1 MMGTDP
7 EGLQA
12 VPLPLLCGP
21 YAVACGAAAVVVTCL
36 VTPACR
42 DMVSRVLP
50 GGGEGALALRSL
62 LTQMSTV
69 QNSLRVRRVVPQ
81 KVQCATSWTP
91 GTLTMAGTRTVTFG
105 AADKTPKRV
114 NAVGT
119 RKMGGMEQQKLRQA
133 GWLLASRSEVDLI
146 TNNGAS

>member
-1 MMGTDP
+1 
-7 EGLQA
+7 
-12 VPLPLLCGP
+12 
-21 YAVACGAAAVVVTCL
+21 
-36 VTPACR
+36 
-42 DMVSRVLP
+42 
-50 GGGEGALALRSL
+50 
-62 LTQMSTV
+62 
-69 QNSLRVRRVVPQ
+69 
-81 KVQCATSWTP
+81 
-91 GTLTMAGTRTVTFG
+91 MAGTRTVTFG